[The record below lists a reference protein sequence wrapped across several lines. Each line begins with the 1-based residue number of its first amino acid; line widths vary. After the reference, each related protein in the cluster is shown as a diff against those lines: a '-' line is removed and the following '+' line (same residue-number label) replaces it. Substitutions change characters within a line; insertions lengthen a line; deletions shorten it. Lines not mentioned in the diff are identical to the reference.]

1 MSIES
6 SNTGLSDIT
15 RLGANQQREDKSV
28 DNQLDKA
35 SISGVQEALA
45 VKIAEQAKSSDNE
58 VDTQDTVQAAEAL
71 LRVAQNLNQDI
82 QFSLQE
88 APNSTPIIHV
98 IDRATGDV
106 IRQIPSDDF
115 LKLAGRMQSLTQN
128 EQLDSATGL
137 LIDSRV

>member
-6 SNTGLSDIT
+6 SNTGFSDIT
-15 RLGANQQREDKSV
+15 RLGTNQQMEEKYL
-28 DNQLDKA
+28 DNQQDKVN
-35 SISGVQEALA
+35 SPVDQNVLA
-45 VKIAEQAKSSDNE
+45 AKMAEQAKRSENE
-58 VDTQDTVQAAEAL
+58 VDIQDTVQAAEAL

-88 APNSTPIIHV
+88 TPNSTPIIQV

>member
-1 MSIES
+1 MSVES
-6 SNTGLSDIT
+6 SNTGFSDAARIV
-15 RLGANQQREDKSV
+15 ANQSREEKVIENQPDKGALLV
-28 DNQLDKA
+28 E
-35 SISGVQEALA
+35 QEKLA
-45 VKIAEQAKSSDNE
+45 VKMAEQAKRSDNE
-58 VDTQDTVQAAEAL
+58 VDIQDTVQAAEAL

-88 APNSTPIIHV
+88 APNSSPIIQV
-98 IDRATGDV
+98 IDRETGDV